1 MTTGMLSVPL
11 KLHKPPPLLHLLREM
26 VKEGVFKPT
35 HHKQYQKLTNTSRR
49 LAIGLE
55 NGEVLI
61 YWSLS
66 TSVADWHLDETVSS
80 R

>member
-1 MTTGMLSVPL
+1 MATGTLSVPL
-11 KLHKPPPLLHLLREM
+11 KPRRLRPLLHLLPEM

-35 HHKQYQKLTNTSRR
+35 HHKQYQKLTHISRR

-61 YWSLS
+61 YWGLS
-66 TSVADWHLDETVSS
+66 TSAADWRLDETISS